1 MHRANLV
8 KLIVDKE
15 ADERPR
21 KVNEVTRTVVVR
33 SEQLPRRIFRIFV
46 ELEGM
51 YRNIVEQLVLYA
63 VNNGI
68 TKFTRLRAEKYH
80 ELRSLYPQLPSH
92 YAYTA
97 CQDAAE
103 RAHSFLRLRKM
114 GRARKPYPEVR
125 NVSIWL
131 DDHLWR
137 AEGLT
142 SISLATHKGRV
153 RVSFELNKHYLRY
166 VNRGWRLAT
175 EAKVKLDRRERRL
188 ILYLTFKKEVS
199 EYKPK
204 DYITVDVNE
213 DAEAVLI
220 DGIVYLFETD
230 LSRITLGYYYRRK
243 RVQERYDRVYGSGS
257 RPARKIF
264 KGLSNNEGALKREI
278 RWKLAA
284 LIAREAARRQAAIV
298 LERLGKEPAKG
309 MIERIKDSQLR
320 HRVFQAAFKGMQR
333 AIEEKARE
341 YGVPVIYV
349 DPRNTSKVCPIHGA
363 EIVYG
368 KDRHGVCSKGGETWH
383 RDVVACYNLLLRAL
397 SGDGGS
403 APSRVRAFVAVDGGP
418 VPLGP
423 TAAHEPTGIP
433 RALWARWRSLG
444 TTNGRRAEAWLVV
457 DKVEVPRDKRLKLYY
472 ALLDLLYDVMGR
484 EVVRKLRDVRKA
496 DRKRRRTK
504 ALEEDAVINTQ
515 HE

>member
-1 MHRANLV
+1 VYRVNAV
-8 KLIVDKE
+8 KLAVDE
-15 ADERPR
+15 GADERPR
-21 KVNEVTRTVVVR
+21 GASEVTRTVVVR
-33 SEQLPRRIFRIFV
+33 SAPLPRRTFRALV

-51 YRNIVEQLVLYA
+51 YRNMVEQLVLYA
-63 VNNGI
+63 VNNNV
-68 TKFTRLRAEKYH
+68 TKFTRLKAEKYR
-80 ELRSLYPQLPSH
+80 EVRSLYPQLPSH

-103 RAHSFLRLRKM
+103 RAHSFLRMKKM

-125 NVSIWL
+125 SVSIWL

-142 SISLATHKGRV
+142 SISLATHRGRLK
-153 RVSFELNKHYLRY
+153 VSVELNRHFLRY
-166 VNRGWRLAT
+166 VNRGWMLAS
-175 EAKVKLDRRERRL
+175 EARVKLDRRERRL
-188 ILYLTFKKEVS
+188 VFYLTFKKEVS

-243 RVQERYDRVYGSGS
+243 RVQEKYDKVYGPGS
-257 RPARKIF
+257 RPARRVLRR
-264 KGLSNNEGALKREI
+264 LSSNEKALKRDI

-309 MIERIKDSQLR
+309 MIERIKDPQLR
-320 HRVFQAAFKGMQR
+320 HRVYQAAFKGMQR

-349 DPRNTSKVCPIHGA
+349 DPRNTSRTCPIHGA
-363 EIVYG
+363 EIIYG
-368 KDRHGVCSKGGETWH
+368 RDRHGTCSKGGETWH
-383 RDVVACYNLLLRAL
+383 RDAVACYNLLLRAL
-397 SGDGGS
+397 GGDGGS

-423 TAAHEPTGIP
+423 TAAHEPTPIARG
-433 RALWARWRSLG
+433 AWARWRSLG
-444 TTNGRRAEAWLVV
+444 TTSEH
-457 DKVEVPRDKRLKLYY
+457 KLMRMS
-472 ALLDLLYDVMGR
+472 A
-484 EVVRKLRDVRKA
+484 
-496 DRKRRRTK
+496 
-504 ALEEDAVINTQ
+504 
-515 HE
+515 

>member
-1 MHRANLV
+1 MANTA
-8 KLIVDKE
+8 KLAVDE
-15 ADERPR
+15 GVDERPR
-21 KVNEVTRTVVVR
+21 GVNEVTRTVTVR
-33 SEQLPRRIFRIFV
+33 SEQLPRRTFRIFV

-51 YRNIVEQLVLYA
+51 YRNMVEQLVLYA

-68 TKFTRLRAEKYH
+68 TKFTRLRAEKYR
-80 ELRSLYPQLPSH
+80 ELRTLYPQLPSH
-92 YAYTA
+92 YANTA

-103 RAHSFLRLRKM
+103 RAHSFLRLKRM

-125 NVSIWL
+125 SVSIWL

-142 SISLATHKGRV
+142 LVSLATHRGRL
-153 RVSFELNKHYLRY
+153 RVSVELNKHFLRY

-175 EAKVKLDRRERRL
+175 ETKVKLDCRERRL
-188 ILYLTFKKEVS
+188 IFYLTFKKEVS
-199 EYKPK
+199 EYRPK
-204 DYITVDVNE
+204 GYITVDVNE

-220 DGIVYLFETD
+220 DRIVYLLETN
-230 LSRITLGYYYRRK
+230 LSEVTLGYYYRRK
-243 RVQERYDRVYGSGS
+243 RVQEKYDRIYGPGS
-257 RPARKIF
+257 RPVRRVF
-264 KGLSNNEGALKREI
+264 RRLGGNERALKREI

-309 MIERIKDSQLR
+309 MIERIKDPQLR
-320 HRVFQAAFKGMQR
+320 HRVFQAAFKGVQR

-349 DPRNTSKVCPIHGA
+349 DPRNTSRTCPIHRA

-368 KDRHGVCSKGGETWH
+368 RNRHGVCSRGGETWH

-397 SGDGGS
+397 GGDGGH
-403 APSRVRAFVAVDGGP
+403 APSRLRALIPVDGGP

-423 TAAHEPTGIP
+423 TAAHEPIRIP
-433 RALWARWRSLG
+433 RSLWARWKSLG
-444 TTNGRRAEAWLVV
+444 TNGSLSTALALAMR
-457 DKVEVPRDKRLKLYY
+457 VEVPRDKRVETQFLY
-472 ALLDLLYDVMGR
+472 M
-484 EVVRKLRDVRKA
+484 
-496 DRKRRRTK
+496 
-504 ALEEDAVINTQ
+504 
-515 HE
+515 